1 MAARFSSR
9 QEMIIRNL
17 ATVASLPKTKSAIK
31 LHKKSRSSI
40 LRLNKKTKRRATRYG
55 ILFANFALLA
65 TVAFFILDVNHS
77 DKTSATSVK
86 SNSQSI
92 FSIEKAKP
100 LDNVSSADIAVNIAR
115 VTGMPESTS
124 VVNKADTVSA
134 QLAVATSNESVAAK
148 PQIVGAGLK
157 SKKDIK
163 KYKAVT
169 GDTVA
174 TVADKFGVSQDTIRA
189 SNNIVGTVI
198 DPGKEVLISPI
209 NGIVYKVNNG
219 DTPDSVASKFKAN
232 KDNLVVFNDVEST
245 NKLVAGD
252 LIVVPDGVL
261 PVAPPTTSRRSSTAT
276 TNTTAYGG
284 GFSFGITPVYGGNGY
299 DYGWCTWGV
308 ANLISVP
315 RNWGNASAWAINARL
330 SGWNV
335 STVPTVGAIAQRGGG
350 AGHVGIVI
358 DVSADGS
365 QIRYKDM
372 NGIAGWGRYGESG
385 WVSKTTYQYFITH

>member
-1 MAARFSSR
+1 M
-9 QEMIIRNL
+9 
-17 ATVASLPKTKSAIK
+17 
-31 LHKKSRSSI
+31 
-40 LRLNKKTKRRATRYG
+40 
-55 ILFANFALLA
+55 
-65 TVAFFILDVNHS
+65 DVNHT
-77 DKTSATSVK
+77 DKTSATSIK
-86 SNSQSI
+86 ASSQSI
-92 FSIEKAKP
+92 FSVDKAKP
-100 LDNVSSADIAVNIAR
+100 LDNVSSADVAVNIAR

-134 QLAVATSNESVAAK
+134 QLAVATSNDSVVTK

-163 KYKAVT
+163 KYTAVA

-174 TVADKFGVSQDTIRA
+174 SVADKFGVSQDTIRA
-189 SNNIVGTVI
+189 SNGIVGTVI
-198 DPGKEVLISPI
+198 DPGKEILISPI
-209 NGIVYKVNNG
+209 DGIVYKVNSG
-219 DTPDSVASKFKAN
+219 DTPDSVASKFKAS

-245 NKLVAGD
+245 NSLAVGD
-252 LIVVPDGVL
+252 LIVVPDGVQ
-261 PVAPPTTSRRSSTAT
+261 PVAPPPTTSRRSTTT
-276 TNTTAYGG
+276 TNTQPTYGG
-284 GFSFGITPVYGGNGY
+284 GFSFGLTPVYGGNGY

-335 STVPTVGAIAQRGGG
+335 STTPTVGAIAQRGGG
-350 AGHVGIVI
+350 AGHLGIVI